1 MTRRFDNHNAMCYSE
16 DNAMRHPFS
25 PVLPM
30 NASSSSNGTPPA
42 ESSSSRNPVT
52 AGVESTLRAMMGLF
66 AISREEV
73 EAIVQQMVERGELA
87 EKDGKRILSHLFER
101 PKQGVR
107 RINRH
112 VETTVDET
120 MNQVLAALNIPTR
133 SDLQTLSE
141 KINELAEKVDKL
153 SKKVSS

>member
-1 MTRRFDNHNAMCYSE
+1 
-16 DNAMRHPFS
+16 
-25 PVLPM
+25 M
-30 NASSSSNGTPPA
+30 NTSTSSNGTPPA
-42 ESSSSRNPVT
+42 EPSSSSRNPVT
-52 AGVESTLRAMMGLF
+52 AGVESTLRAMMGIF

-73 EAIVQQMVERGELA
+73 EAIVHRMVERGELA
-87 EKDGKRILSHLFER
+87 EKDGKRILSNLFER

-120 MNQVLAALNIPTR
+120 MNLVLAALNIPTR

-141 KINELAEKVDKL
+141 KINELADKVDEL